1 MFFDL
6 WKIDTDLRKFKDYSG
21 PCITL
26 TTTFLPH
33 SIFLNF
39 QHYQHS
45 QTQKGHQ
52 AKMSDQR
59 KYSNKLQGSRVLI
72 IGGSSGIGFCTA
84 EACLEH
90 GAVVT
95 IASSNS
101 SKISAAVSKL
111 QSSYPSV
118 RSNIHGSTV
127 DLSKSETLESEL
139 KTLFEQTVERMGGE
153 KLDHVIFT
161 AGDALATMKL
171 ADMTMNSILK
181 AGQIRFFAPLLAA
194 KFIPRY
200 VKNSHKSSYTITTGS
215 ISERPMPDWS
225 VIGSFAGGHH
235 SMVRNLALDLK
246 PIRVNGVSPGVVD
259 TELWSMPRE
268 QKDKLME
275 QMSKKMATGTPGKPE
290 YVAESFLSCMKDYNM
305 DGAMVR
311 TDGGGL
317 FM

>member
-1 MFFDL
+1 
-6 WKIDTDLRKFKDYSG
+6 
-21 PCITL
+21 
-26 TTTFLPH
+26 
-33 SIFLNF
+33 
-39 QHYQHS
+39 
-45 QTQKGHQ
+45 
-52 AKMSDQR
+52 MSDQK
-59 KYSNKLQGSRVLI
+59 KYSNKLQGSRILI

-84 EACLEH
+84 EACLEF
-90 GAVVT
+90 GALIT

-101 SKISAAVSKL
+101 SKLEAAVSKL

-118 RSNIHGSTV
+118 KSNVHGQTV
-127 DLSKSETLESEL
+127 DLSKQDTLESEL
-139 KTLFEQTVERMGGE
+139 KDLFEKTVNGMGGD
-153 KLDHVIFT
+153 KLDHVVFT

-171 ADMTMNSILK
+171 ADMTMDSILK

-194 KFIPRY
+194 KFIPQY
-200 VKNSHKSSYTITTGS
+200 VKNSHESSYTITTGS

-235 SMVRNLALDLK
+235 SMVRNLALDMK

-259 TELWSMPRE
+259 TELWSMPKE

-290 YVAESFLSCMKDYNM
+290 WVAESFLSIMRDYNM
-305 DGAMVR
+305 DGAMIR

>member
-1 MFFDL
+1 M
-6 WKIDTDLRKFKDYSG
+6 S
-21 PCITL
+21 
-26 TTTFLPH
+26 
-33 SIFLNF
+33 N
-39 QHYQHS
+39 
-45 QTQKGHQ
+45 QK
-52 AKMSDQR
+52 

-84 EACLEH
+84 EACLEY
-90 GAVVT
+90 GALVT
-95 IASSNS
+95 LASSNT
-101 SKISAAVSKL
+101 SKVEAAVSRL
-111 QSSYPSV
+111 QSTYSSAK
-118 RSNIHGSTV
+118 SNIHGRTV

-139 KTLFEQTVERMGGE
+139 KTLFEGSVKGMGGE

-171 ADMTMNSILK
+171 ADMTMDSILK

-194 KFIPRY
+194 KFISQY
-200 VKNSHKSSYTITTGS
+200 VRNSHESSYIITTGS
-215 ISERPMPDWS
+215 ISEKPMPDWT

-259 TELWSMPRE
+259 TELWRMPKE
-268 QKDKLME
+268 QKDQLMD
-275 QMSKKMATGTPGKPE
+275 QMSKKMATGTPGRPE
-290 YVAESFLSCMKDYNM
+290 WVAESFLGLMRDYNI
-305 DGAMVR
+305 DGAMIR

>member
-1 MFFDL
+1 MPD
-6 WKIDTDLRKFKDYSG
+6 
-21 PCITL
+21 
-26 TTTFLPH
+26 
-33 SIFLNF
+33 
-39 QHYQHS
+39 
-45 QTQKGHQ
+45 QK
-52 AKMSDQR
+52 
-59 KYSNKLQGSRVLI
+59 KYSNKLHGSRVLI
-72 IGGSSGIGFCTA
+72 IGGSSGIGFCIA
-84 EACLEH
+84 EVCLEY
-90 GAVVT
+90 GALVS

-101 SKISAAVSKL
+101 SKIEAAVSKL
-111 QSSYPSV
+111 QSTYPSAK
-118 RSNIHGSTV
+118 SNIHGQTV
-127 DLSKSETLESEL
+127 DLSKSDTLESEL
-139 KTLFEQTVERMGGE
+139 KTLFEQTVKVMGGE

-171 ADMTMNSILK
+171 ADITMESILK

-194 KFIPRY
+194 KFVPEH

-235 SMVRNLALDLK
+235 SMVRNLALDMK

-259 TELWSMPRE
+259 TELWSMSKE
-268 QKDKLME
+268 QRDQLME
-275 QMSKKMATGTPGKPE
+275 QISKKVATGTPGKPE
-290 YVAESFLSCMKDYNM
+290 WVAESFLSCMRDYNM